1 MAITYTWDVQSID
14 VISEYNTNTN
24 VVSRVVWNCTA
35 DDGTNQKQMTGVQ
48 DLNIANIDPESFV
61 PYESV
66 TKEQILEWVKV
77 WVNVPAVERS
87 LIPNTFTQHFTSDPT
102 GGISTGTNSGG

>member
-24 VVSRVVWNCTA
+24 VVSRVVWKCTA
-35 DDGTNQKQMTGVQ
+35 DDGTNTKEMTGVQ
-48 DLNIANIDPESFV
+48 DLNISNLDPESFV

-66 TKEQILEWVKV
+66 TKEQLVEWVKV

-87 LIPNTFTQHFTSDPT
+87 LIPNVFTHHYNVNPDTPEPPQPSVQ
-102 GGISTGTNSGG
+102 